1 MFDMQG
7 DIFVSVTTYGN
18 EIDLISASLGALR
31 PTMTT
36 TRIALGIEY
45 HGSPYCGWQSQLS
58 GCAVQ
63 NHLERALQLFLG
75 VEVSVVCAGR
85 TDTGVHGL
93 AQVVHLDTNIERD
106 ERSWVRGT
114 NTHLPSTI
122 RVLWAKKVSDDF
134 HARFSARS
142 RTYHYML
149 LNDPTASAILTGLV
163 GWFHAPLALGPM
175 QQAALLLAGE
185 HDFSAFRAA
194 ECQAKSPVKT
204 LYEVNVSSASS
215 PISAEQS
222 FIKFSFRGNAFLH
235 HMVRNIVG
243 SLVYVGAGR
252 QSIEAFQTIFESRDR
267 TRAAPTFAPDGLY
280 LTAIEYDASF
290 GLPAVS
296 ARIPF
301 FN

>member
-1 MFDMQG
+1 
-7 DIFVSVTTYGN
+7 
-18 EIDLISASLGALR
+18 
-31 PTMTT
+31 MTT

-45 HGSPYCGWQSQLS
+45 HGGPYCGWQSQLS

-63 NHLERALQLFLG
+63 NHLERALQLFLS

-114 NTHLPSTI
+114 NANLPSTI

-142 RTYHYML
+142 RTYHYLL
-149 LNDPTASAILTGLV
+149 LNDPTSSAILTGLV
-163 GWFHAPLALGPM
+163 GWFHAPLALAPM

-204 LYEVNVSSASS
+204 LYEVNVSSVSS
-215 PISAEQS
+215 PLSTARS

-252 QSIEAFQTIFESRDR
+252 QSIEEFQTIFDSRDR
-267 TRAAPTFAPDGLY
+267 TRSAPTFAPDGLY

-290 GLPAVS
+290 GLPTLS

-301 FN
+301 FT